1 MKKETRESITAAEAE
16 YTGTLRIPGTKED
29 GAVTLI
35 VGLENKSVRLNL
47 SGPEFKDMD
56 FQIGFVTVRNLLKY
70 DELHFITSDLPIKD
84 VDLQWKTNIARAD
97 NSVAGVIIARPN
109 KHKVVG
115 EVGFSLV
122 QVK

>member
-1 MKKETRESITAAEAE
+1 MCIRDRAE

-35 VGLENKSVRLNL
+35 VGLENKSVRLNF
-47 SGPEFKDMD
+47 SGPEIKDMN
-56 FQIGFVTVRNLLKY
+56 FQIGSVTVRNLLKY
-70 DELHFITSDLPIKD
+70 DELHFITSGLPIKD

>member
-1 MKKETRESITAAEAE
+1 MKKETSESITTAEVE
-16 YTGTLRIPGTKED
+16 YTGTLRIPGTKEE

-35 VGLENKSVRLNL
+35 VRLDNKSVRLNL
-47 SGPEFKDMD
+47 SGPEFKDMN
-56 FQIGFVTVRNLLKY
+56 FQIGSVTVRNLLKY

-84 VDLQWKTNIARAD
+84 VYLQWKTNIARAD